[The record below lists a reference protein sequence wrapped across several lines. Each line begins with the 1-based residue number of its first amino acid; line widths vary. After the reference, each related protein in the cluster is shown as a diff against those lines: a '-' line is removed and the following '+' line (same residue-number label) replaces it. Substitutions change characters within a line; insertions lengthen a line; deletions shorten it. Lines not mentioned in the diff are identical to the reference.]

1 MKLPSK
7 SKFNNIAPYH
17 LGMFGNS
24 LSTVHKSTDVPNI
37 SVPTSVV
44 NIVGALPSS
53 SRQNNSHDVS
63 VVANSPEINMIKN
76 KLIKHC

>member
-7 SKFNNIAPYH
+7 SKFNNIASYL

-24 LSTVHKSTDVPNI
+24 LSTVNKSTDVPNI

-44 NIVGALPSS
+44 NIVGEALPSS
-53 SRQNNSHDVS
+53 SRLNNRYDVS
-63 VVANSPEINMIKN
+63 VVANSPEINMIK
-76 KLIKHC
+76 K